1 MAEAFFLRIPRD
13 EWIASND
20 LAFAFLDPYPETT
33 GHSLVVTK
41 RAARDWLE
49 TTPEERAAVMDLVDD
64 VVRFLDREYGPDGF
78 HVGTNVGSAAGQ
90 SVFHA
95 HMHVIPR
102 YRGDGGPPNGV
113 RGALP
118 WAGK

>member
-1 MAEAFFLRIPRD
+1 MASFFTKIPPE

-20 LAFAFLDPYPETT
+20 LAYAFLDPYPEFP
-33 GHSLVVTK
+33 GHALVVT
-41 RAARDWLE
+41 RRVVPTWLE
-49 TTPEERAAVMDLVDD
+49 TTPKERAAMMELVDE
-64 VVRFLDREYGPDGF
+64 VVEYLEKTHSPDGF
-78 HVGTNVGSAAGQ
+78 HVGTNIGEAAGQ
-90 SVFHA
+90 SVFHV

-102 YRGDGGPPNGV
+102 YVGDGGPPNGV